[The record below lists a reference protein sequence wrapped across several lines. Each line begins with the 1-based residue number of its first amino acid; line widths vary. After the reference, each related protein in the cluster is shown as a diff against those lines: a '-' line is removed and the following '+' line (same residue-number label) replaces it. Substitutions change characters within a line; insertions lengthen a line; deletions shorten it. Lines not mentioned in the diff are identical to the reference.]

1 MKNNSE
7 FSKKYLTDFTSLR
20 KNDWGFFTTLNS
32 QSTTVLRSSPS
43 IMVAQGGMVKVGAKN
58 PLIHS

>member
-1 MKNNSE
+1 MFNDFFDE
-7 FSKKYLTDFTSLR
+7 FYEL
-20 KNDWGFFTTLNS
+20 GFFTTLNS